1 MSQTASAMSGP
12 NEMLLLCRYC
22 LVSRYSIVPSLFEK
36 DNMNSKLVQM
46 WYSTNPAVSGYRL
59 RSDLL

>member
-12 NEMLLLCRYC
+12 NETLLLCCYC
-22 LVSRYSIVPSLFEK
+22 LVSWYSIVPSLFEK

-46 WYSTNPAVSGYRL
+46 WYSTNPCCQWL
-59 RSDLL
+59 QIKE